1 MAIDEPK
8 NYIVG
13 CIALEGWGWRCP
25 YCKHIY
31 SPHVQTCEN
40 CNPQQE
46 RTNKDQSALT
56 NQLLNESKN

>member
-1 MAIDEPK
+1 MVHTHIYQPIPSYDKGWECPK
-8 NYIVG
+8 CGRV
-13 CIALEGWGWRCP
+13 
-25 YCKHIY
+25 Y